1 MTAVTLELPDE
12 LVHRLEPV
20 VDQLPQ
26 ILTLG
31 LRALQA
37 NAQPGFPGAAD
48 VFEFLAGLPTPEEI
62 LALQPAE
69 ALQTRVNALV
79 EKNQIEGLTAAEE
92 QEWQQYEYLEHLI
105 RVAKLKA
112 RLKSKTQ

>member
-1 MTAVTLELPDE
+1 MTAVTIELPDE
-12 LVHRLEPV
+12 LADRLEPV

-37 NAQPGFPGAAD
+37 NVQPGFPGAAD

-62 LALQPAE
+62 LALHPAE
-69 ALQTRVNALV
+69 ALQTRVQALV
-79 EKNQIEGLTAAEE
+79 EKNHTVGLTDAET
-92 QEWQQYEYLEHLI
+92 QEWQQYEYLEHLVRMAKI
-105 RVAKLKA
+105 KAKLK
-112 RLKSKTQ
+112 LKTQ